1 MELTAFHYF
10 LGFIALFMLIYN
22 TIEVGRND
30 AANIVNAVF
39 GAKVLDAKRAILLAG
54 LAVIVGELL
63 PLLLSW
69 RFARKGIFDP
79 SSLGNL
85 QSAINV
91 YLAVYVTNTVLLY
104 SFSAF
109 WYACLNDCLSG
120 LCAFGRGF
128 AVGNGCDRLAEKLTG
143 DSWDHLLYPGQR
155 FSWLHGSATVS
166 IFYPRRLP
174 LRCFG
179 STAWGLDQWS

>member
-54 LAVIVGELL
+54 LAVIVGAVAAAPVMET
-63 PLLLSW
+63 
-69 RFARKGIFDP
+69 ARKGIFDP

-91 YLAVYVTNTVLLY
+91 YLAVYVT
-104 SFSAF
+104 
-109 WYACLNDCLSG
+109 
-120 LCAFGRGF
+120 
-128 AVGNGCDRLAEKLTG
+128 
-143 DSWDHLLYPGQR
+143 
-155 FSWLHGSATVS
+155 
-166 IFYPRRLP
+166 
-174 LRCFG
+174 
-179 STAWGLDQWS
+179 